1 MTTAQSPAPGGAASA
16 PEPAAGS
23 AGRPGGRLQ
32 QLLLALAV
40 GLILADSSVVTLALP
55 AILRDFDSSVN
66 VVAWVLISFNL
77 ALALAALRGARLA
90 RGRAHPAFTI
100 SVLLFVGACVACA
113 MAPSLGVLIAAR
125 AAQGLFGAVAVAAAL
140 ELLVLAAGRDRAVLL
155 WAAAGVLGAAV
166 GPALGGFLTEG
177 LSWQWMF
184 ALQAPVALL
193 GLLGSRGVAAPP
205 AGTDTAFVSERPALA
220 PLIALALAAAALSAA
235 LFLLVILL
243 IEGWRH
249 SPAIAAVTVTVM
261 PIAALIAGQWA
272 RARHGLV
279 PAIAG
284 ALLVAG
290 GLAAL
295 GLMPGAHAY
304 WTIAPQLAI
313 GAGLGLALATLIGAS
328 VGDAGAHDAATAPA
342 AIAGPAA
349 WTVSARHAGIVVG
362 LLLLTPLFT
371 ADLNSVR
378 PPAERAG
385 LSQVLDAPL
394 SLVAKIQLA
403 RKLNAQVKAAGD
415 QELPDLDAAFRG
427 LDGGPG
433 NRPAVAKLRGQLDDE
448 LNRGATKAFS
458 RSFLAAALIALLAAG
473 AAFVGARQAGRAGGA
488 GGLGQ
493 PGGAGQAGGSRGS
506 PSSNGGTSARLAVAV
521 PGAAAVAALLAA
533 VYLALGGGGFGPRP
547 VADPC
552 KPRAR
557 PAAVER
563 TQLAALAALDG
574 TACKLGTSRE
584 ALLQT
589 LLEGKRPK
597 GVSENQ
603 LVDAFGAG
611 VDRAEREGSLN
622 VIQAAALRVGLRTG
636 GLLGIIG
643 LLLPES

>member
-1 MTTAQSPAPGGAASA
+1 MTTAQSPAAGGPAGV
-16 PEPAAGS
+16 PEPAAGAS
-23 AGRPGGRLQ
+23 GRAGKRLQ

-40 GLILADSSVVTLALP
+40 GLILSDSSVVTLALP

-66 VVAWVLISFNL
+66 AVAWVLISFNL

-90 RGRAHPAFTI
+90 RGRAHRAFTI
-100 SVLLFVGACVACA
+100 SIVLFVGACIACA
-113 MAPSLGVLIAAR
+113 LAPSLPVLIVAR

-140 ELLVLAAGRDRAVLL
+140 ELLVLAGGRNRAVLL
-155 WAAAGVLGAAV
+155 WAAAGVLGAAL

-205 AGTDTAFVSERPALA
+205 AGADTAFVNERPALA

-261 PIAALIAGQWA
+261 PIAALVAGQWA

-304 WTIAPQLAI
+304 WTIAPQMAI

-349 WTVSARHAGIVVG
+349 WTVAARHAGIVFG

-427 LDGGPG
+427 LDGDPG
-433 NRPAVAKLRGQLDDE
+433 NRPAVAKLRSQLDDE
-448 LNRGATKAFS
+448 LDRGATKAFS

-473 AAFVGARQAGRAGGA
+473 AAFVGARQAGGGGA
-488 GGLGQ
+488 S
-493 PGGAGQAGGSRGS
+493 GGARGS
-506 PSSNGGTSARLAVAV
+506 PSPNGATTARLAVAV

-533 VYLALGGGGFGPRP
+533 VYLALGGAGFGPRP

-557 PAAVER
+557 PAGVER

-574 TACKLGTSRE
+574 TACTLGLSRE
-584 ALLQT
+584 ELLQT
-589 LLEGKRPK
+589 LLEGKRPT
-597 GVSENQ
+597 GVSEDQ

-636 GLLGIIG
+636 GLLGIVG

>member
-1 MTTAQSPAPGGAASA
+1 MTTTQSPAAGGPAGAPGGDT
-16 PEPAAGS
+16 PGV
-23 AGRPGGRLQ
+23 GGRLQ

-40 GLILADSSVVTLALP
+40 GLVLADSSVVTLALP
-55 AILRDFDSSVN
+55 AILRDFDSTVN
-66 VVAWVLISFNL
+66 TVAWVLISFNL

-100 SVLLFVGACVACA
+100 SIVLFVCACIACA
-113 MAPSLGVLIAAR
+113 AAPSLGVLIAAR

-155 WAAAGVLGAAV
+155 WAAAGVLGAAI

-193 GLLGSRGVAAPP
+193 GLLGSRGIAAPP
-205 AGTDTAFVSERPALA
+205 AGTDTAFVNTRPALA

-284 ALLVAG
+284 SLLVAG

-342 AIAGPAA
+342 AIAAPAA

-362 LLLLTPLFT
+362 LLLLTPVFT
-371 ADLNSVR
+371 ADLNGVR

-385 LSQVLDAPL
+385 LSHVLDAPL
-394 SLVAKIQLA
+394 PLAAKVELA
-403 RKLNAQVKAAGD
+403 RKLNSQVSAAGD
-415 QELPDLDAAFRG
+415 QQLPDLDKAFREVQ
-427 LDGGPG
+427 LDAAD
-433 NRPAVAKLRGQLDDE
+433 RPALATLRAQLDDE

-458 RSFLAAALIALLAAG
+458 RAFLAAALIALLAAG
-473 AAFVGARQAGRAGGA
+473 AAFVAARSAGGA
-488 GGLGQ
+488 
-493 PGGAGQAGGSRGS
+493 RGS
-506 PSSNGGTSARLAVAV
+506 PASNGSTVTRLGVAV
-521 PGAAAVAALLAA
+521 PAAGAAAALLAA
-533 VYLALGGGGFGPRP
+533 VYLLLGGGSFGPRA

-552 KPRAR
+552 APRAR
-557 PAAVER
+557 PAGVER
-563 TQLAALAALDG
+563 TQLAALATLDG

-584 ALLQT
+584 DLLQT
-589 LLEGKRPK
+589 LLEGKRPH
-597 GVSENQ
+597 GVSEDQ
-603 LVDAFGAG
+603 LVDAFSAG
-611 VDRAEREGSLN
+611 LDRAEKEGSLN
-622 VIQAAALRVGLRTG
+622 VIQATALRIGLRTG

>member
-1 MTTAQSPAPGGAASA
+1 MTTAQSPAAGGAANL
-16 PEPAAGS
+16 PEPEAGS
-23 AGRPGGRLQ
+23 RDRPGGRLQ

-66 VVAWVLISFNL
+66 AVAWVLIAFNL

-100 SVLLFVGACVACA
+100 SILLFVCACIACA
-113 MAPSLGVLIAAR
+113 MAPSLAVLIVAR

-205 AGTDTAFVSERPALA
+205 AGADTAFVNERPALA

-249 SPAIAAVTVTVM
+249 SPAIAAVTVTAM

-304 WTIAPQLAI
+304 WTIAPQMAI

-328 VGDAGAHDAATAPA
+328 VGDAGAHDETTAPA

-349 WTVSARHAGIVVG
+349 WTVSARHAGIVFG

-427 LDGGPG
+427 LDGDPG
-433 NRPAVAKLRGQLDDE
+433 NRPAVAKLRRQLDDE

-473 AAFVGARQAGRAGGA
+473 AAFVGARQAGGA
-488 GGLGQ
+488 
-493 PGGAGQAGGSRGS
+493 RGS
-506 PSSNGGTSARLAVAV
+506 PSSNGATTARLAVAV
-521 PGAAAVAALLAA
+521 PGAGAVAALLAA

-557 PAAVER
+557 PAGVER

-597 GVSENQ
+597 GVSDDQ
-603 LVDAFGAG
+603 LVAAFGAG

-643 LLLPES
+643 LLLPEA

>member
-1 MTTAQSPAPGGAASA
+1 MTTAQSPAGGGAAGA
-16 PEPAAGS
+16 PERGAG
-23 AGRPGGRLQ
+23 GTGPPGGRLQ

-40 GLILADSSVVTLALP
+40 GLVLADSSVVTLALP

-66 VVAWVLISFNL
+66 AVAWVLISFNL
-77 ALALAALRGARLA
+77 ALAVAALRGARLA
-90 RGRAHPAFTI
+90 RGRAHRAFTVSI
-100 SVLLFVGACVACA
+100 LLFVGACVACA
-113 MAPSLGVLIAAR
+113 AAPSLGILIAAR

-177 LSWQWMF
+177 LSWQAMF
-184 ALQAPVALL
+184 ALQAPIALL
-193 GLLGSRGVAAPP
+193 GLLGSRGIAAPP
-205 AGTDTAFVSERPALA
+205 AGADTAFSSERPAFA
-220 PLIALALAAAALSAA
+220 PLIALALASAALSAA

-249 SPAIAAVTVTVM
+249 SPAVAALTVTVM
-261 PIAALIAGQWA
+261 PIAALLAGQWA

-304 WTIAPQLAI
+304 WTLAPQLAI

-342 AIAGPAA
+342 AVAGPAA
-349 WTVSARHAGIVVG
+349 WTVCARHAGIVAG
-362 LLLLTPLFT
+362 LLLLTPVFT
-371 ADLNSVR
+371 ADLDGVR

-385 LSQVLDAPL
+385 LSHVLDAPL
-394 SLVAKIQLA
+394 SLVTKIELA
-403 RKLNAQVKAAGD
+403 RRLESQVRAAGD

-427 LDGGPG
+427 LEPDAAS
-433 NRPAVAKLRGQLDDE
+433 RPAIATLRGQLDDE
-448 LNRGATKAFS
+448 LDRGATKAFS

-473 AAFVGARQAGRAGGA
+473 AAFMATRSAGSARA
-488 GGLGQ
+488 
-493 PGGAGQAGGSRGS
+493 S
-506 PSSNGGTSARLAVAV
+506 PSSNGSTVARLAVAV
-521 PGAAAVAALLAA
+521 PAAAAAAALLAA
-533 VYLALGGGGFGPRP
+533 VYLALGGGGFGPRA

-552 KPRAR
+552 DPRAR
-557 PAAVER
+557 PAGIER
-563 TQLAALAALDG
+563 TQRAALATLDG
-574 TACKLGTSRE
+574 TACRLGSSRE
-584 ALLQT
+584 DLLQT
-589 LLEGKRPK
+589 LLEGKRPG
-597 GVSENQ
+597 GVSEDQ

-611 VDRAEREGSLN
+611 LDRAQEEGSLN
-622 VIQAAALRVGLRTG
+622 VLEATALRLGLKTG